1 MKAYVTGRLKAFL
14 YVFRG
19 MAWMLRHEASI
30 QVQALL
36 MIISAGLCWYL
47 QFAPWEWMVFVFIWG
62 FIFTAET
69 LNTAIE
75 KLSDVVSPGY
85 DERIRDVKDISA
97 GAVGWAAL
105 TGLIAYFLLILIHF
119 K

>member
-1 MKAYVTGRLKAFL
+1 MKAYITGRIKAFR

-19 MAWMLRHEASI
+19 MGWMLRHEASI

-36 MIISAGLCWYL
+36 MLVSAGLSWWM
-47 QFAPWEWMVFVFIWG
+47 QFNLREWLVFVFIWG
-62 FIFTAET
+62 FIFTTET
-69 LNTAIE
+69 LNTAVE
-75 KLSDVVSPGY
+75 KLADVVSPGY

-97 GAVGWAAL
+97 GAVGWAAVA
-105 TGLIAYFLLILIHF
+105 GGIAYFLLILNHF